1 MGAVKQRLSR
11 LGVRLFTVKR
21 VPMWAFVLEVIAY
34 LVILAGVF
42 ILPSDL
48 TTTSVTILFL
58 IGVAGGI
65 AVTALEKRLTPPGSR
80 QAQTLADSFREQTLL
95 IRILTV
101 IMGLTAV
108 LTVIQMIAM
117 L

>member
-34 LVILAGVF
+34 IAIVAGVF
-42 ILPSDL
+42 ILPPDL
-48 TTTSVTILFL
+48 TTISIVTLFL
-58 IGVAGGI
+58 IGVVGGVV
-65 AVTALEKRLTPPGSR
+65 VTMLEKKLTPPESR
-80 QAQTLADSFREQTLL
+80 QAQTLVDSLREQTLFS
-95 IRILTV
+95 RILTV
-101 IMGLTAV
+101 VMVLTAV
-108 LTVIQMIAM
+108 LTIIQLIAM